1 MDNPTLAYYN
11 EFAEEFAA
19 RMASIPMQSL
29 YDRFLPLIPA
39 GGHILDAGCG
49 SGRDLKFF
57 SECGYRVSGIDASA
71 GMVAVA
77 TRVSGQPV
85 RQLDFLDL
93 DDRHA
98 FDGIWCCASLL
109 HVSEAQLPEVLA
121 RLVRAAKTGGILFM
135 SFKEGNFSGL
145 RHGRFFT
152 DLTQP
157 RLRELL
163 AEHPLEIVELFR
175 TADQRAERV
184 EEYWTNAVVRKIALA
199 SDEQGARG

>member
-1 MDNPTLAYYN
+1 MENPTLTYYN
-11 EFAEEFAA
+11 EFSEDFAA
-19 RMASIPMQSL
+19 RMASIPMQAL

-57 SECGYRVSGIDASA
+57 AERGYRVTGIDASA

-85 RQLDFLDL
+85 RQLDFLEL
-93 DDRHA
+93 DEHEA

-109 HVSEAQLPEVLA
+109 HVAEAQLPEVLR
-121 RLVRAAKTGGILFM
+121 RLVRAARPGGILFM
-135 SFKEGNFSGL
+135 SFKEGDFAGV

-163 AEHPLEIVELFR
+163 AEHPLEVVELFR

-184 EEYWTNAVVRKIALA
+184 EEYWTNALVRKVVGQANP
-199 SDEQGARG
+199 